1 MISTLQGIIIIAV
14 LVALLVGIL
23 IGYFSVQGRLRRQSE
38 ALKESQNR
46 LSELETSYEG
56 RLRTTTQTLRRD
68 YEAELAE
75 TIEHY
80 QDQLSDKTLE
90 LHQTY
95 ETRLK
100 VLQEGLV
107 MPIEAETPSIGR
119 GNGIEPI
126 DDNADT
132 PLSRPEVL
140 HLKRQ
145 YEIRLKEAA
154 QKLQQAYEKQ
164 LAQHAKTVTADL
176 QADYEKRL
184 ADKIEH
190 YDKQSAIR
198 QAQLEQEYA
207 SRYEALS
214 QAQAIASEVES
225 QALQSQAAVL
235 GSKVPTPSEIM
246 GTGNETTVTLQPK
259 DRPSFAPTPSQPLV
273 ALPTQE
279 DIDARIRE
287 ATKQIRHDYEQ
298 QLSTKL
304 EEYQAQLTARVQ
316 ELEEDYRHRLN
327 AIANIKPEFSSTN
340 TPDNGG
346 DLEPL
351 DLSDISPSN

>member
-1 MISTLQGIIIIAV
+1 MLSTLQGIIIALLI
-14 LVALLVGIL
+14 ALLVGIL
-23 IGYFSVQGRLRRQSE
+23 IGYSSVQGRLRRQSE

-46 LSELETSYEG
+46 LSELETSYEARLKETTQ
-56 RLRTTTQTLRRD
+56 RLRQD

-80 QDQLSDKTLE
+80 QDQLSDKTSE

-107 MPIEAETPSIGR
+107 IPIEAEIPSTAR
-119 GNGIEPI
+119 GTIEPI
-126 DDNADT
+126 AESSET

-214 QAQAIASEVES
+214 QAHAIASEVEA
-225 QALQSQAAVL
+225 QALQSQIATA
-235 GSKVPTPSEIM
+235 GAKIPTPSEIM
-246 GTGNETTVTLQPK
+246 GTGNETTVTLQPG
-259 DRPSFAPTPSQPLV
+259 DRPSLTPTPDPSAV
-273 ALPTQE
+273 TLPTQA

-287 ATKQIRHDYEQ
+287 STKQIRQEYEQ

-316 ELEEDYRHRLN
+316 ELEEDYRNRLS
-327 AIANIKPEFSSTN
+327 AIADIKPERSTMHE
-340 TPDNGG
+340 PDNGG

-351 DLSDISPSN
+351 DLSDISPTA